1 MLLKENGLTR
11 LRALTHYWLLK
22 HNRFKNTHAHVNALI
37 DQKKNGLYSHLY
49 YILSVKK
56 GF

>member
-22 HNRFKNTHAHVNALI
+22 HNRFKNTHVNALI